1 MLDLKETDPE
11 NFKEDHGPVFSN
23 RTDLVIC
30 EISVLDSTA
39 DGSSGVKYPGKYLG
53 LAEKGTKNKEGE
65 ATGLDYLKSLGIT
78 PSRSFLWGRMIS
90 WPVRSL
96 SMVCELSVVIGLRS
110 RKIWEQSRKACASS
124 WGGGA

>member
-1 MLDLKETDPE
+1 MESQDPYSVAVGVNGQRSMVLDLKETDPE

-78 PSRSFLWGRMIS
+78 HVQIMPMYDFASIDEA
-90 WPVRSL
+90 V
-96 SMVCELSVVIGLRS
+96 
-110 RKIWEQSRKACASS
+110 KQQSAKL
-124 WGGGA
+124 GI

>member
-1 MLDLKETDPE
+1 M
-11 NFKEDHGPVFSN
+11 
-23 RTDLVIC
+23 IC

-78 PSRSFLWGRMIS
+78 HVQIMPMYDLQVLMRRHQRSGSITGDTIR
-90 WPVRSL
+90 
-96 SMVCELSVVIGLRS
+96 
-110 RKIWEQSRKACASS
+110 
-124 WGGGA
+124 